1 LTSGRDLSERLSQIV
16 ERLENFA
23 PFDVASRAIEPVAQ
37 RLTSQDAVKRVLSG
51 TPLGHRLHPLLTDL
65 PIGSWTAASLVDV
78 FAWRSGRQA
87 ARRLVAFGIL
97 ASLPTAAT
105 GISDWNDTHGGTRR
119 LGVAHMAANGAALA
133 FEIASWRARGRGHHV
148 RGALLGVAGLGAL
161 TAGGYLGG
169 HLVFVQRAGVNA
181 EVPTITDDAWHT
193 VCRTD
198 ELVDGEPIGVAVDGV
213 RIAVIRN
220 RGFVYALAGVCSHAG
235 GPLDRGK
242 VRGDSVVCPWHG
254 SAFCLPDGAVERGP
268 ATTPEPVYETRVRG
282 DLVEVRRPT
291 HDHVI
296 AHAIV

>member
-1 LTSGRDLSERLSQIV
+1 LTSGRELSERLSQIV

-23 PFDVASRAIEPVAQ
+23 PLDVASRAIEPVAQ

-78 FAWRSGRQA
+78 FAWRSGRHA

-97 ASLPTAAT
+97 ASMPTAAT

-119 LGVAHMAANGAALA
+119 LGVAHMAANGTALA

-181 EVPTITDDAWHT
+181 EVPTMTDDAWHT

-198 ELVDGEPIGVAVDGV
+198 ELVDGEPVGVTVDGV
-213 RIAVIRN
+213 RLAVIRN

-242 VRGDSVVCPWHG
+242 VRGDTVVCPWHG
-254 SAFCLPDGAVERGP
+254 SAFCLSDGAVERGP

-291 HDHVI
+291 HDHAI
-296 AHAIV
+296 AHAII